1 MSMQAFEAGTLLTRL
16 ARGGDV
22 ELGPGEDLTLAEL
35 VRERLVARAPEV
47 SAQVTELEGLRRELA
62 TLVAPGAARP
72 ADAAVREK
80 ALRAR
85 ALELVEIVSRGE
97 GAATV
102 RGAGAGPYRAGGGHE
117 RYVVTYQARSLLSD
131 LAPRLG
137 RVGRMSL
144 ADFRAHMDL
153 LRDVL
158 HRRALRAQSL
168 YALLRA
174 NPTAATTN
182 VSDGAVRSVAVG
194 LSVRNEPER
203 ELTATWGLLVQ
214 ALTQAD
220 AADGTGA
227 SEWTPDQEAAAAEGM
242 ILATADLATLS
253 HASAR
258 LVHTQRLDLL
268 RRYSGAGF
276 SEDALDA
283 TMLLSGS
290 PTAPAALAEAAE
302 LATAAAGFGT
312 PLPVSAALVLRA
324 SRSVDRAGL
333 VAQLRARLAALSEGV
348 DERERTY
355 AAVLLAL
362 AGQDPAALLDRAR
375 DLRAYLS
382 RFSPNGMLVPAA
394 LLALLPV
401 DVAESLDLLRMTS
414 AELQKLQTGQAKLPA
429 GHDKHRFGAGGA
441 ELVTLSIKLLLATA
455 MLAAGA
461 DGDREE
467 HAGFVRFEGLSAQ
480 LGLAGL
486 VSQVPLSFTALAAF
500 HRPALDAAL
509 HYQEVFQP
517 THSPYVFGTG
527 GRSRGWG

>member
-1 MSMQAFEAGTLLTRL
+1 VAP
-16 ARGGDV
+16 DV
-22 ELGPGEDLTLAEL
+22 
-35 VRERLVARAPEV
+35 R
-47 SAQVTELEGLRRELA
+47 AQVSELEGIRRELA
-62 TLVAPGAARP
+62 SLGAPGAP
-72 ADAAVREK
+72 LSADARAREK
-80 ALRAR
+80 TLRAR
-85 ALELVEIVSRGE
+85 ALELVEVVSRGE

-117 RYVVTYQARSLLSD
+117 AYVVTYQARSLLSD

-144 ADFRAHMDL
+144 AEFRAHMAA

-158 HRRALRAQSL
+158 SHRALRAQTL
-168 YALLRA
+168 HALLRA

-227 SEWTPDQEAAAAEGM
+227 YEWTPDQEAAAAEGVM
-242 ILATADLATLS
+242 LATADLATLS

-258 LVHTQRLDLL
+258 LVHTQRFDLL
-268 RRYSGAGF
+268 RRYTGAGF

-283 TMLLSGS
+283 TMILAGS
-290 PTAPAALAEAAE
+290 PTASAAIAEAAE
-302 LATAAAGFGT
+302 LATAAATLGT
-312 PLPVSAALVLRA
+312 PLPLSAALVLRA

-333 VAQLRARLAALSEGV
+333 VAQLRARLAALGEGI

-362 AGQDPAALLDRAR
+362 GGQDPAALLDRAR

-394 LLALLPV
+394 LLALLPI

-414 AELQKLQTGQAKLPA
+414 AELQ
-429 GHDKHRFGAGGA
+429 KHRFGAGGA

-455 MLAAGA
+455 LLATGA
-461 DGDREE
+461 EGDREE
-467 HAGFVRFEGLSAQ
+467 GAGFVRFEGLTAAQ

-486 VSQVPLSFTALAAF
+486 FSQVPLSFTAD
-500 HRPALDAAL
+500 RKS
-509 HYQEVFQP
+509 V
-517 THSPYVFGTG
+517 V
-527 GRSRGWG
+527 

>member
-1 MSMQAFEAGTLLTRL
+1 MQAFEAGTLLTRL

-22 ELGPGEDLTLAEL
+22 DLGPGEDVLLAEL
-35 VRERLVARAPEV
+35 VRERLISAAPDL
-47 SAQVTELEGLRRELA
+47 SAEVTELESLRRELA
-62 TLVAPGAARP
+62 ALAGAGAPRS
-72 ADAAVREK
+72 ADAAQREK

-85 ALELVEIVSRGE
+85 ALELVEVVSRSE
-97 GAATV
+97 GAANV

-117 RYVVTYQARSLLSD
+117 RYVVTYQARALLSD

-144 ADFRAHMDL
+144 ADFRAHMVA

-158 HRRALRAQSL
+158 SHRARRAQTL

-194 LSVRNEPER
+194 LSLRNEPER

-220 AADGTGA
+220 AADGSGA
-227 SEWTPDQEAAAAEGM
+227 YEWTPDQEAAAAEGVM
-242 ILATADLATLS
+242 LATPNLATLS
-253 HASAR
+253 QASAR
-258 LVHTQRLDLL
+258 LVHTQRFDLL
-268 RRYSGAGF
+268 RRYTGAGF

-283 TMLLSGS
+283 TMILAGS
-290 PTAPAALAEAAE
+290 PTAHVAITEAAE
-302 LATAAAGFGT
+302 LATAAATLGT
-312 PLPVSAALVLRA
+312 PLPLSAALVLRA
-324 SRSVDRAGL
+324 SRSVDRAGV
-333 VAQLRARLAALSEGV
+333 VAQLRARLAALSEGA

-362 AGQDPAALLDRAR
+362 AGYDPAALLDRAR

-401 DVAESLDLLRMTS
+401 DVAECLDLLRMTS
-414 AELQKLQTGQAKLPA
+414 AELQKHQA
-429 GHDKHRFGAGGA
+429 GHEKHQAGHEKHRFGAGGA
-441 ELVTLSIKLLLATA
+441 ELVTLSVKLLLATA
-455 MLAAGA
+455 MLATGA
-461 DGDREE
+461 EGDREE
-467 HAGFVRFEGLSAQ
+467 RAGFLRFEGLSAAQ

-486 VSQVPLSFTALAAF
+486 ASQVPLSFTALAAF

>member
-1 MSMQAFEAGTLLTRL
+1 MAIQAFEAGTLLTRL
-16 ARGGDV
+16 ARAGDV
-22 ELGPGEDLTLAEL
+22 ELGPGEDATLAEL
-35 VRERLVARAPEV
+35 VRERLVEPAPDV
-47 SAQVTELEGLRRELA
+47 SAELSELDAIRRELGQRS
-62 TLVAPGAARP
+62 APLAPP
-72 ADAAVREK
+72 AMDGPAREK

-85 ALELVEIVSRGE
+85 ALELVELVSRSQ
-97 GAATV
+97 GAAQV
-102 RGAGAGPYRAGGGHE
+102 RGGGAGPYRAGGGQAA
-117 RYVVTYQARSLLSD
+117 YVVTYQARSLLSD

-144 ADFRAHMDL
+144 ADFRAHMAL
-153 LRDVL
+153 LREVL
-158 HRRALRAQSL
+158 GHRALRAQTL
-168 YALLRA
+168 YAQLRA

-203 ELTATWGLLVQ
+203 ELAATWGLLVQ

-220 AADGTGA
+220 AADGSGA
-227 SEWTPDQEAAAAEGM
+227 YEWKPDQEAAAAEGVL
-242 ILATADLATLS
+242 LATPDLSTVS

-258 LVHTQRLDLL
+258 LVHTQRFDLL
-268 RRYSGAGF
+268 RRYTGVGF

-283 TMLLSGS
+283 TMLLAGS
-290 PTAPAALAEAAE
+290 VTAPAAIDEAAE
-302 LATAAAGFGT
+302 LARAAAGLGT
-312 PLPVSAALVLRA
+312 PLPLSAALVLRA

-333 VAQLRARLAALSEGV
+333 VAQLRARLAALGEGV

-382 RFSPNGMLVPAA
+382 RFSPSGMLVPAA
-394 LLALLPV
+394 LLALLPI
-401 DVAESLDLLRMTS
+401 DVAESLDLLRMAS
-414 AELQKLQTGQAKLPA
+414 AELQRQ
-429 GHDKHRFGAGGA
+429 RFGAGGP

-455 MLAAGA
+455 LLATGVE
-461 DGDREE
+461 GDREE
-467 HAGFVRFEGLSAQ
+467 RAGFLRFEGLVATQ

-509 HYQEVFQP
+509 HYQEIYQP